1 MATAT
6 TPAPAAPVTY
16 GTVNIGGKSY
26 VEREQTFPF
35 LYAPLNSNI
44 VNLSFI
50 LPGTSDFW
58 LKCLTRDALLT
69 APPMTPV
76 VRRFLF
82 RLGNSDGST
91 WYQSGGA
98 GGTSDLVVDSLL
110 FGNAQ
115 FPFVLTPYIFYTANG
130 TIKMQ
135 FQDLTGTFDYTVFF
149 GFRGSYLIPTS

>member
-1 MATAT
+1 MATA
-6 TPAPAAPVTY
+6 APAAPVTY

-35 LYAPLNSNI
+35 QWSPSNSSITNLN
-44 VNLSFI
+44 LI

-58 LKCLTRDALLT
+58 LKCLTRDVLT
-69 APPMTPV
+69 TATPAPV

-91 WYQSGGA
+91 WYQCAGA
-98 GGTSDLVVDSLL
+98 GGTSDLVIDSLL

-135 FQDLTGTFDYTVFF
+135 FQDLSGTFDYTVYF